1 MIPHKNY
8 WPNISIAVNVKICVS
23 PYFLC
28 FSNLAPYLVPRI
40 FMPLVDS
47 LSKHPVCGSHN
58 PRGGTPLYKLY
69 RYVQTIQGRQRRG
82 QSSGSVWS
90 GIWRSTGRILT
101 SADVC
106 EGLLRNTTL
115 QRSDDSCRGSQAFSH
130 ARGHFSSLARF
141 ARRTKKKG
149 RLLVNY
155 EARRPLTKK
164 PRDYNLDTGCCI
176 VLIFFLIWPCQGL
189 LLT

>member
-8 WPNISIAVNVKICVS
+8 WPKISIAVNVKICVS

-106 EGLLRNTTL
+106 EGLLRNRPCKGQTI
-115 QRSDDSCRGSQAFSH
+115 H
-130 ARGHFSSLARF
+130 AGDLKPSVTRVVIFPLSRVLLDGLR
-141 ARRTKKKG
+141 KK
-149 RLLVNY
+149 
-155 EARRPLTKK
+155 
-164 PRDYNLDTGCCI
+164 DGCS
-176 VLIFFLIWPCQGL
+176 
-189 LLT
+189 